1 MKVRAL
7 LLLSAVLPAFG
18 ACGPPT
24 VRPASYA
31 DPDLACPGGR
41 TAWNLEIV
49 DQRIEPEG
57 ADKMFAAIRDGIQK
71 SFPGCRWTNGPAAG
85 TDSILIEVHRF
96 GSHIEYDREGT
107 ASWEAAVEWTV
118 RATNAGGRVL
128 TEFQADEQVSR
139 PNYRGSNNEKESL
152 SEAYQKAMERT
163 ILGLRSVAAIGAV
176 RPLSGT
182 PTLARRGAASPA
194 AAENSMRTRDLPGN
208 PPPAPEGCLL
218 ERKSH
223 SPEA

>member
-49 DQRIEPEG
+49 DQRVEPEG

-71 SFPGCRWTNGPAAG
+71 SFPGCRWTNGPAGG

-163 ILGLRSVAAIGAV
+163 VLGLHSLPALGAV
-176 RPLSGT
+176 RLPEGT
-182 PTLARRGAASPA
+182 PGTRA
-194 AAENSMRTRDLPGN
+194 AAAGAGPKGENSMTAGDLGGTTPSARTDGR
-208 PPPAPEGCLL
+208 L
-218 ERKSH
+218 ERKSQ
-223 SPEA
+223 SRET